1 MYLACVQSLSLHA
14 TVVLLLKEAT
24 PSSSSPIQR
33 ATSPPPI
40 VHALKVRHHI
50 DRIRICLPPLQHFV
64 ANVQRHAVRAPLRSA
79 PHCPAHR
86 HRPPP
91 HPLYSQTAPPSS
103 YKTTSQRG
111 WSGCCRQGR
120 ARRRSPV
127 VPLRI
132 LRGIARA
139 LCQAGLY
146 RRLLRRPL
154 PARHPCSGVC
164 VCVWCVVFAG

>member
-1 MYLACVQSLSLHA
+1 MCAVPIPPCYCI
-14 TVVLLLKEAT
+14 VVVEGGNTFLILPHPKSHL
-24 PSSSSPIQR
+24 
-33 ATSPPPI
+33 PPPYRPRPQSAAS
-40 VHALKVRHHI
+40 HRSHPDLSPTAPAFCGK
-50 DRIRICLPPLQHFV
+50 
-64 ANVQRHAVRAPLRSA
+64 RAAARRASTAHRSA